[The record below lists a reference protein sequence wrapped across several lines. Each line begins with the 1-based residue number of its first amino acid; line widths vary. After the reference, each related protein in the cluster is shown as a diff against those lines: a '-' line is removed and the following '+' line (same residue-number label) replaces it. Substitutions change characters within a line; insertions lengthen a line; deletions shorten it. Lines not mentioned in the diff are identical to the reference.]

1 MNNVPTLAYAGDILI
16 VDDHLENLQIL
27 FSMLTDYGYEVR
39 RTINGQQALNVA
51 MFEPPDIILLDIL
64 MPEMDGYEVCR
75 QLKSQKSTANIPVIF
90 LTALDDELDKLKAFE
105 VGGVDYITKP
115 FHIKEVIA
123 RIENQLTIQRQR
135 RAIAQQNQQLK
146 VQNLRLEELNAELIK
161 LNTKL
166 EQSNQDLEQFAY
178 IASHDLR
185 SPLQTILGFTQIL
198 KQKYLDALDDKGKHY
213 LDRIISG
220 AYRMNKLITALLEYS
235 RIGNKNL
242 EFKPVDGNSII
253 DQVLASLQSEIEQSS
268 AVILRDRL
276 PTLHGNEVQIG
287 QLFQNLIGN
296 GIKYRHHHVKPQ
308 IKITVEQRINF
319 EYLIGIHDN
328 GIGIPSE
335 DFQRIFQVFQR
346 LEHSEEYSGTG
357 IGLAVCQKI
366 VDNHGGRI
374 WVESEE
380 NQGTSFYFTLPGDKT
395 MELPPMEPT

>member
-51 MFEPPDIILLDIL
+51 MSEPPDIILLDIL

-75 QLKSQKSTANIPVIF
+75 QLKSQKNTASIPVIF
-90 LTALDDELDKLKAFE
+90 LTALDDEVDKLKAFE
-105 VGGVDYITKP
+105 LGGVDYITKP
-115 FHIKEVIA
+115 FYIKEVIA

-146 VQNLRLEELNAELIK
+146 VQNLRLEELNAELVK

-198 KQKYLDALDDKGKHY
+198 KQKYHDTLDDKGKHY

-242 EFKPVDGNSII
+242 EFKPVDGNCIL
-253 DQVLASLQSEIEQSS
+253 DQVLESLQAEIEQSS

-276 PTLHGNEVQIG
+276 PILHGNEVQIG

-296 GIKYRHHHVKPQ
+296 AIKYRHHHVKPQ

-328 GIGIPSE
+328 GIGICSE

-395 MELPPMEPT
+395 MELPPMEPA

>member
-51 MFEPPDIILLDIL
+51 MFEPPDLILLDIL

-75 QLKSQKSTANIPVIF
+75 QLKSEKSTANIPVIF

-146 VQNLRLEELNAELIK
+146 VQNLRLEELNAELVK

-213 LDRIISG
+213 LDRIING

-253 DQVLASLQSEIEQSS
+253 DQVLESLQSEIEQSS

-296 GIKYRHHHVKPQ
+296 AIKYRHHHVKPQ

-395 MELPPMEPT
+395 MELPPMEPK

>member
-213 LDRIISG
+213 LDRIING

-253 DQVLASLQSEIEQSS
+253 DQVLESLQSEIEQSS

-296 GIKYRHHHVKPQ
+296 AIKYRHHHVKPQ

>member
-1 MNNVPTLAYAGDILI
+1 MNNVPKFPYSGDILI
-16 VDDHLENLQIL
+16 VDDHLESLQIL
-27 FSMLTDYGYEVR
+27 FSMLTEYGYEVR

-51 MFEPPDIILLDIL
+51 KSEPPELILLDIL

-75 QLKSQKSTANIPVIF
+75 QLKSQKSTASIPVIF

-105 VGGVDYITKP
+105 VGGIDYITKP
-115 FHIKEVIA
+115 FHIKETIA

-135 RAIAQQNQQLK
+135 RALAQQNQQLK
-146 VQNLRLEELNAELIK
+146 AQNLRLEELNTELVK

-198 KQKYLDALDDKGKHY
+198 KQKYQDALDDKGKHY
-213 LDRIISG
+213 LDRIITG

-235 RIGNKNL
+235 RIGHKNL
-242 EFKPVDGNSII
+242 EFKPVDGNSIL
-253 DQVLASLQSEIEQSS
+253 DQVLESLQAEIEQSS

-276 PTLHGNEVQIG
+276 PILHGNEVQIE

-296 GIKYRHHHVKPQ
+296 GIKYRHPDVKPQ

-328 GIGIPSE
+328 GIGICAE

-346 LEHSEEYSGTG
+346 LDRSEEYSGTG

-380 NQGTSFYFTLPGDKT
+380 NQGTSFYFTLPGEKRDSQR
-395 MELPPMEPT
+395 

>member
-253 DQVLASLQSEIEQSS
+253 DQVLESLQSEIEQSS

-296 GIKYRHHHVKPQ
+296 AIKYRHHHVKPQ

-395 MELPPMEPT
+395 MELPPMEPK